1 MKKLLFKALFV
12 LLLCNPILLW
22 SQSDP
27 EVPPVEKD
35 DFQDWFY
42 ESLKQKGIENYDK
55 AIIELEKC
63 LKIQPENAT
72 VYFEL
77 GKNYLAQ
84 KEYSKAYTS
93 FESAIKIDS
102 NNRWFWVGMY
112 DVCYETK
119 DFEKAIP
126 IVIKLVEFKKEY
138 KEELVSLYMNTQQFD
153 KALELINEL
162 NDSVGKLELRENYKA
177 QILRDPKFQSAER
190 NNLIDQIKKNPKDE
204 ANYVALIFLYNENN
218 QEEKA
223 QEIAKKL
230 EIAIPTSDW
239 AQVSLFKLYL
249 NNNEGE
255 NVVKAMNFVLASPKI
270 DSKIKHR
277 MLNEFILFISDKPQ
291 FDDDL
296 EKAVA
301 YFDNDKDVQV
311 AKELGKFYHNK
322 KNWDK
327 AIRFYEIQTRK
338 SPDDLEMALLL
349 LECYTEK
356 GQFDVIEKK
365 AQELLQIYPTQPQL
379 YYYAGLALNQKRAF
393 KNAKEVLEIGLDF
406 VIENAALELNFNIQL
421 GEAYNGLGDLKKKEY
436 YFSKAESALKQKKQ

>member
-1 MKKLLFKALFV
+1 MKKLLFTTLFV

-72 VYFEL
+72 VNFEL

-84 KEYSKAYTS
+84 KEYNKAYTS
-93 FESAIKIDS
+93 FESATKIDS

-126 IVIKLVEFKKEY
+126 IVLKLVEFKKEY

-230 EIAIPTSDW
+230 EIAVPTSDW

-249 NNNEGE
+249 ENKEGE

-291 FDDDL
+291 FDTDL

-301 YFDNDKDVQV
+301 YFDNDRDVQV

-379 YYYAGLALNQKRAF
+379 YYYAGLALNQKGAF
-393 KNAKEVLEIGLDF
+393 KKAKEVLESGLDF
-406 VIENAALELNFNIQL
+406 VIENEALELNFNIQL

-436 YFSKAESALKQKKQ
+436 YFSKAENALKQKK

>member
-1 MKKLLFKALFV
+1 MKKLLFTALFA

-22 SQSDP
+22 SQADP

-84 KEYSKAYTS
+84 KEYNKAYTS
-93 FESAIKIDS
+93 FESATKIDS

-126 IVIKLVEFKKEY
+126 IVLKLVEFKKEY
-138 KEELVSLYMNTQQFD
+138 KEELVSIYMNTQQFD

-230 EIAIPTSDW
+230 ESAIPNSDW

-249 NNNEGE
+249 ENKEGE

-291 FDDDL
+291 FDADL

-327 AIRFYEIQTRK
+327 AIRFYEIQSRK

-365 AQELLQIYPTQPQL
+365 AQELMQIYPTQPQL
-379 YYYAGLALNQKRAF
+379 YYYEGLALNQKGAF
-393 KNAKEVLEIGLDF
+393 KKAKEVLESGLDF
-406 VIENAALELNFNIQL
+406 VIENETLELNFNIQL

-436 YFSKAESALKQKKQ
+436 YFSKAESALKQKK

>member
-1 MKKLLFKALFV
+1 MKKLLFTALFA

-22 SQSDP
+22 SQADP

-84 KEYSKAYTS
+84 KEYNKAYTS
-93 FESAIKIDS
+93 FESATKIDS

-126 IVIKLVEFKKEY
+126 IVLKLVEFKKEY
-138 KEELVSLYMNTQQFD
+138 KEELVSIYMNTQQFD

-291 FDDDL
+291 FDTDL

-327 AIRFYEIQTRK
+327 AIRFYEIQSRK

-379 YYYAGLALNQKRAF
+379 YYYEGLALNQKGAF
-393 KNAKEVLEIGLDF
+393 KKAKEVLESGLDF
-406 VIENAALELNFNIQL
+406 VIENEALELNFNIQL

-436 YFSKAESALKQKKQ
+436 YFSKAENALKQKK

>member
-84 KEYSKAYTS
+84 KEYNKAYTS
-93 FESAIKIDS
+93 FESATKIDS

-126 IVIKLVEFKKEY
+126 IAIKLVEFKKEY

-379 YYYAGLALNQKRAF
+379 YYYEGLALNQKGAF
-393 KNAKEVLEIGLDF
+393 KKAKEVLESGLDF
-406 VIENAALELNFNIQL
+406 VIENEALELNFNIQL

-436 YFSKAESALKQKKQ
+436 YFSKAENALKQKK

>member
-322 KNWDK
+322 KK
-327 AIRFYEIQTRK
+327 
-338 SPDDLEMALLL
+338 
-349 LECYTEK
+349 
-356 GQFDVIEKK
+356 
-365 AQELLQIYPTQPQL
+365 
-379 YYYAGLALNQKRAF
+379 
-393 KNAKEVLEIGLDF
+393 
-406 VIENAALELNFNIQL
+406 L
-421 GEAYNGLGDLKKKEY
+421 G
-436 YFSKAESALKQKKQ
+436 

>member
-1 MKKLLFKALFV
+1 MKKLLFTTLFV

-84 KEYSKAYTS
+84 KEYNKAYTS
-93 FESAIKIDS
+93 FESATKIDS

-126 IVIKLVEFKKEY
+126 IVLKLVEFKKEY

-162 NDSVGKLELRENYKA
+162 NDSVGKLELRDNYKA

-190 NNLIDQIKKNPKDE
+190 NNLLDQIKKNPKDE

-230 EIAIPTSDW
+230 EIAIPNSDW

-249 NNNEGE
+249 ENKEGE

-291 FDDDL
+291 FDTDL

-301 YFDNDKDVQV
+301 YFDNDKEVQV

-322 KNWDK
+322 KIWDK
-327 AIRFYEIQTRK
+327 AIRFYEIQSRK

-379 YYYAGLALNQKRAF
+379 YYYEGLALNQKGAF
-393 KNAKEVLEIGLDF
+393 KKAKEVLETGLDF

-436 YFSKAESALKQKKQ
+436 YFSKAENALKQKK